1 MHAPPGPDPKCLDW
15 IKKKKEDISQVF
27 FGDRRVS
34 AALARRPP
42 EGSAAQER
50 CRLSSSPTDR
60 ARGGLGWVGWVSRAL
75 CPVPSRPA
83 RSAPRPRA
91 FGSPAPPGGD
101 QTQPLCPPNL
111 TDLRPLHACRLRLR
125 ASSLR
130 FPSRFTHRVGVAV
143 AVRDDEE
150 AGRPG
155 ARRDRPWVSDGFHCV
170 STLLAGKRH
179 GKAGWVTHERGAGS
193 VS

>member
-1 MHAPPGPDPKCLDW
+1 
-15 IKKKKEDISQVF
+15 VF

-91 FGSPAPPGGD
+91 FGSPPGGD
-101 QTQPLCPPNL
+101 QTQPLCAPNL
-111 TDLRPLHACRLRLR
+111 TDLRPLHACHLRLH

-130 FPSRFTHRVGVAV
+130 FPSRFTRRVAV
-143 AVRDDEE
+143 AVRVASCVTDHEE
-150 AGRPG
+150 AGRGPG
-155 ARRDRPWVSDGFHCV
+155 RGVAIARGFPLV
-170 STLLAGKRH
+170 FTAFPPYRLANGMAKGLVLSLRTTQ
-179 GKAGWVTHERGAGS
+179 GGGLVGVIRTSESPGR
-193 VS
+193 